1 MKCLLIAWEISLD
14 LNWSEKCTIVAE
26 NANQDTTFSIT
37 DAKLYV
43 SVVTL
48 STQDNTKL
56 PEQLKSGFKRT
67 TNWNKYWTK
76 VLIGRQNRYFH
87 FFIDPNIQGVHRL
100 FVIPFEDEEQTTS
113 YKRYYLPTVEI
124 KNHNVMISK

>member
-76 VLIGRQNRYFH
+76 VLIGRQNWYFH
-87 FFIDPNIQGVHRL
+87 CFIDPNIQGVHRL

-113 YKRYYLPTVEI
+113 YKRYYLLTVEI